1 MFSSRQSCD
10 KNGEAGVGIRETG
23 IGVAIGLTLIS
34 VSLIIFGSAK
44 GRYDLYNKGQI
55 LAWQVERAR
64 SLAVKYNQT
73 LTLGFSSQNKTVGLT
88 CACDDAKSELPTLSI
103 PSGLSLSAYPTL
115 TIKGNGTISSTA
127 SSLDVSDG
135 RDRQLTLSI
144 SKSGRVIVG
153 DIEPVNSPHGY

>member
-10 KNGEAGVGIRETG
+10 KNGEAGVGIIETA
-23 IGVAIGLTLIS
+23 IGVAISLTLIS
-34 VSLIIFGSAK
+34 VSLIVFGSAK
-44 GRYDLYNKGQI
+44 GRYDLYNKSQI

>member
-1 MFSSRQSCD
+1 MFSSRQHWE
-10 KNGEAGVGIRETG
+10 KNGEAGVGIIET
-23 IGVAIGLTLIS
+23 AIAVSVGLTLVT

-103 PSGLSLSAYPTL
+103 PSDLSLSAYPTL

-127 SSLDVSDG
+127 SSLDVRDG
-135 RDRQLTLSI
+135 RNQQLTLSI
-144 SKSGRVIVG
+144 SKSGRIIVG
-153 DIEPVNSPHGY
+153 DIQPVDSPHAY